1 MVISSSTTKQTV
13 QAESLQSS
21 QDHENEALVMLKT
34 SLSVSGE
41 ESVLQLPSDFS
52 KTPLTTYQPEQ
63 YHFSLSQRLVSS
75 LCDRSDQEAVAVQ
88 NFFVAA
94 LQALL
99 YRYTQQDTIA
109 VGVVTSDQNGKQDC
123 LSEVSSQFS
132 SDLSVR
138 QLINHLSASLS
149 FNGEQGPQHSASFPE
164 SDQVS
169 KQPSQLPVVLTLL
182 EQGLQLEDG
191 KEWLTTFQQ
200 QNRERFPALDLHLV
214 ILPHAT
220 SISAVI
226 EYNAEL
232 FYPETIQRL
241 AGHFQIILESMVS
254 DLECPVAALPLLSD
268 VERHQ
273 LLVEWNSPSV
283 DYPQCPFYHAIER
296 HAIQTPAAIAIRFQD
311 QHQTYAD
318 LNQRANQIA
327 HYLKSV
333 GVTQGDRVAV
343 CVQPCLEIGSSLMG
357 IFKAGGVYVPLD
369 PTHPPERLTAI
380 LQDTQAN
387 VLLTQSSLLPNL
399 PSIVDHSLSL
409 DTQWDI
415 IQSFPTH
422 NPDQTLDLDQTAYII
437 YTSGTTG
444 KPKGV
449 MASHRNLVN
458 YILATQERLGFD
470 QSDVMPSIARFTF
483 SIAIFEMLSP
493 LVAGGTL
500 VILERDHILDFA
512 RLTKTLEQ
520 LTMLHTVP
528 SLMQKLLRYIQD
540 NDLDLKKFH
549 QVKHV
554 FTGGDIVPPDLLET
568 MKQVFQQAHVG
579 VLYGCSEVSSL
590 CATFPVSRDHVL
602 SKSRVGKP
610 FNNVSIRLY
619 DPNQKLVPIGV
630 PGEIYVGGAGV
641 THGYLNRADLTE
653 EKFVTIDGQRFY
665 RTGDMGR
672 LGADG
677 NLEFLGRADF
687 QIKLRGIRIE
697 LGDIESA
704 LRQAPGVRE
713 GVVVAHELEA
723 GKSLV
728 AYIVLDPTTPT
739 PTADIRRFLQAKLP
753 DYMVPAA
760 FVKLEA
766 MPLNPNQKVDRKALP
781 LPTPETFIGDGTIVA
796 PRDDLERQLTEIWE
810 RVLKIQPLGIH
821 HNFFEVGGNS
831 LLAVQMLTQVEKLLG
846 KNLPLTALLQSSTIA
861 SLAETLRQDNG
872 DNVAV
877 EVVPLRATGTKPP
890 LFCIYGV
897 LLYRELMEQLP
908 ADQPVY
914 GVFLQEEVDLLKQGR
929 SAFSDSV
936 FSSVSAIATLYL
948 QVIRKLRPHG
958 PYYLAGESFG
968 GIVAFEMAQQ
978 LQADGEEVALVA
990 LLDSA
995 NPACI
1000 SPLPLL
1006 QRIKIHR
1013 QHLSKQ
1019 SHTYVLNLAKERF
1032 LLAPKKLFYSLSH
1045 VHRYGKLVADDRSEP
1060 DAEFYQDDVRE
1071 AVRNQVIQAYK
1082 PKPYDGKVVLF
1093 RAMERDPFEGCK
1105 DHALGWGSL
1114 ATGGL
1119 HIYDVPGDHI
1129 GILKEPNVRVMANYL
1144 QSYLAQG
1151 DR

>member
-1 MVISSSTTKQTV
+1 MSSSTSKQIT
-13 QAESLQSS
+13 QTTSLQSS
-21 QDHENEALVMLKT
+21 QEDEMDAPETQPT
-34 SLSVSGE
+34 SPSGQGDA
-41 ESVLQLPSDFS
+41 SVLQLPYDCS
-52 KTPLTTYQPEQ
+52 KTPLTTDQPDQ
-63 YHFSLSQRLVSS
+63 YHFSFGQRLVAS
-75 LCDRSDQEAVAVQ
+75 LYDRAEQEAVAVPT
-88 NFFVAA
+88 FLVAA
-94 LQALL
+94 LQSLL
-99 YRYTQQDTIA
+99 YRYTQQDAIA
-109 VGVVTSDQNGKQDC
+109 VGLITTDRHRQQEYTS
-123 LSEVSSQFS
+123 EISSQFFS
-132 SDLSVR
+132 
-138 QLINHLSASLS
+138 HLSAGQLVNRLSESLS
-149 FNGEQGPQHSASFPE
+149 VDGEQALQHSTDGLESRSAAKPASQ
-164 SDQVS
+164 S
-169 KQPSQLPVVLTLL
+169 PVVLTLL
-182 EQGLQLEDG
+182 EQGLQFEDG
-191 KEWLTTFQQ
+191 QQWLTNFQHQ
-200 QNRERFPALDLHLV
+200 SRECFPALDLHLV
-214 ILPHAT
+214 ILPQDT
-220 SISAVI
+220 GLSAII
-226 EYNAEL
+226 EYNTKL

-241 AGHFQIILESMVS
+241 AGHFQIILEGIVS
-254 DLECPVAALPLLSD
+254 DLECPVVTLPLLSEA
-268 VERHQ
+268 ERQQ
-273 LLVEWNSPSV
+273 LLVAWNSPSV
-283 DYPQCPFYHAIER
+283 DYPQQPLYRSIER
-296 HAIQTPAAIAIRFQD
+296 HAIQTPEAIAMRFQD
-311 QHQTYAD
+311 QYLTYAD
-318 LNQRANQIA
+318 LNQRANQVA

-333 GVTQGDRVAV
+333 GVTPGDRVAV
-343 CVQPCLEIGSSLMG
+343 CVQPCLDIGASLLG

-399 PSIVDHSLSL
+399 PDIATHSLSL

-415 IQSFPTH
+415 IQAFPTH
-422 NPDQTLDLDQTAYII
+422 NPDRVLDLDQAAYII

-458 YILATQERLGFD
+458 YILATQERLGFK

-483 SIAIFEMLSP
+483 SIAIFELLSP

-554 FTGGDIVPPDLLET
+554 FTGGDSVPPDLLET
-568 MKQVFQQAHVG
+568 MKQVFQQAQVA

-590 CATFPVSRDHVL
+590 CATFPVPRDQVL

-619 DPNQKLVPIGV
+619 DPNQNLVPIGV

-641 THGYLNRADLTE
+641 TSGYLNRADLTQ
-653 EKFVTIDGQRFY
+653 EKFITIDGQRFY

-672 LGADG
+672 LGTDG

-697 LGDIESA
+697 LGDIEST

-728 AYIVLDPTTPT
+728 AYIVLDPAQTTAI
-739 PTADIRRFLQAKLP
+739 ADIRRFLQAKLP

-760 FVKLEA
+760 FIKLDA
-766 MPLNPNQKVDRKALP
+766 MPLNHNQKVDRRALP
-781 LPTPETFIGDGTIVA
+781 LPTAETFIDNSTIVA
-796 PRDDLERQLTEIWE
+796 PRDDLERQLTAIWE
-810 RVLKIQPLGIH
+810 RVLKVQPIGIH

-861 SLAETLRQDNG
+861 TLAETLRHDNG
-872 DNVAV
+872 DNVTV

-908 ADQPVY
+908 DDQPVY
-914 GVFLQEEVDLLKQGR
+914 GVYLQEEVDLLKQGR
-929 SAFSDSV
+929 SALSDSV
-936 FSSVSAIATLYL
+936 FSSVTAIAALYL

-968 GIVAFEMAQQ
+968 GVVAFEMAQQ
-978 LQADGEEVALVA
+978 LQADGEDVALVA
-990 LLDSA
+990 LMDAA
-995 NPACI
+995 NPACM
-1000 SPLPLL
+1000 SSLPLL

-1013 QHLSKQ
+1013 QHLSQQ
-1019 SHTYVLNLAKERF
+1019 SRTYVLNLAKERF
-1032 LLAPKKLFYSLSH
+1032 LLAPKKLFDSLST
-1045 VHRYGKLVADDRSEP
+1045 VHRYGKLVADDRTES
-1060 DAEFYQDDVRE
+1060 DIEFYQDDVRH
-1071 AVRNQVIQAYK
+1071 AVRNQVIQSYK
-1082 PKPYDGKVVLF
+1082 PKPYAGKVVLF
-1093 RAMERDPFEGCK
+1093 RAMERDPFEGCQ
-1105 DHALGWGSL
+1105 DYALGWGAL
-1114 ATGGL
+1114 ATEGL
-1119 HIYDVPGDHI
+1119 HIYDVPGDHV

-1144 QSYLAQG
+1144 QAYLA
-1151 DR
+1151 